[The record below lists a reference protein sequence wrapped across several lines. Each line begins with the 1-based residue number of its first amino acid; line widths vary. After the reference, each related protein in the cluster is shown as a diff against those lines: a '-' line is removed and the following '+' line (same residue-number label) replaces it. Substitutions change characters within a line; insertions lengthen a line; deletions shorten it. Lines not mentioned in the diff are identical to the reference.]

1 MRRMRQVLAA
11 VTSAALL
18 LVMDASV
25 AAPIPGPEPVAGA
38 DVTAAAGEPV
48 RAIFYYPWFP
58 QTWHEDD
65 QFTPSRGLYSNDSTE
80 VLDAQFEDMAYA
92 GLDLAIS
99 SWWGHGTVTGNRLE
113 RVMKAGEAHGVGV
126 VPYYEKEH
134 GDQDPTVAELRSDL
148 AGLDPLTSR
157 PGWLHV
163 DGKPVIFVYNSGATG
178 CSDVSRWRQA
188 TDGWTDFYV
197 NLKVFPGFADC
208 ADQPQSWHQY
218 GPSTSRSEH
227 LPWSSNVSPGFWK
240 HGEDE
245 PRLPRDLTRFESDLR
260 AQVASGAQ
268 WQLITSYSE
277 WGEGTAVESAE
288 EWESPSGRGQYLDVM
303 REVHLG
309 TSEADGGGA
318 GTVRRTGLRVRA
330 RVDAHVSAAAPRA
343 NFGSARRIVVDRSPV
358 KRSYL
363 RFRVSE
369 RPERAWLRVWSP
381 RGNRNGIAVR
391 STSSRWREGSITY
404 RNAPDPGALRG
415 RVGSVPA
422 GAWTRIDVTDAM
434 RRSGRHSFVV
444 TSRGGA
450 TAFNSTEH
458 DRRRPHLVVQPAA
471 SDDEDVVV
479 WAVGDICDD
488 HDEPECAAVG
498 AMIAADRATDHVL
511 ALGDL
516 QYEEGELANFRRY
529 YDPAMGAGPGLK
541 SRTLPVPGNH
551 EYLTDGAS
559 GYFDYFGALAG
570 DRSKGYYAK
579 TLGTWR
585 LVVANTNCGEV
596 GGCDPSD
603 PQGAWLQ
610 ERLASSPRCTV
621 VAGHH
626 PAVTD
631 GKYAPDTEA
640 GRQMLTYAH
649 DGRAELYLAGH
660 DHEYQRFPRLD
671 QELRPDAER
680 GVRTFVVG
688 TGGKNLTEWGS
699 TDRSD
704 YRQNTQDGA
713 LRLVLRPGSYTWEF
727 HSVAGEVMDQGTGT
741 CF

>member
-1 MRRMRQVLAA
+1 MRRLRLALAA
-11 VTSAALL
+11 VTAAALL
-18 LVMDASV
+18 LVPNAGVTATGAQTESV
-25 AAPIPGPEPVAGA
+25 SGTGI
-38 DVTAAAGEPV
+38 TAAAAVRPV
-48 RAIFYYPWFP
+48 RAVFYYPWFP
-58 QTWHEDD
+58 QTWHDDD
-65 QFTPSRGLYSNDSTE
+65 QYTPSRGRYSNDSAE

-113 RVMKAGEAHGVGV
+113 RVMKAGEAHGVSV

-148 AGLDPLTSR
+148 AGLEPLTSR

-240 HGEDE
+240 HGEAE
-245 PRLPRDLTRFESDLR
+245 PRLVRDLARFEADLR

-268 WQLITSYSE
+268 WQLVTSYSE
-277 WGEGTAVESAE
+277 WGEGTAVESAV
-288 EWESPSGRGQYLDVM
+288 EWRSQSGRGKYLDVM
-303 REVHLG
+303 RKVHLG
-309 TSEADGGGA
+309 TGDGGA
-318 GTVRRTGLRVRA
+318 GTVGRAGLRVPA
-330 RVDAHVSAAAPRA
+330 SVDAHVSAAEPRA
-343 NFGSARRIVVDRSPV
+343 NFGNARSLAIDRSPL

-363 RFRVSE
+363 RFRVPE
-369 RPERAWLRVWSP
+369 PAERAWLRLWSP

-391 STSSRWREGSITY
+391 STSSQWREGSITY
-404 RNAPDPGALRG
+404 RNAPDPGTLRG
-415 RVGSVPA
+415 RTGAVRA
-422 GAWTRIDVTDAM
+422 GAWTSVDVTAAL
-434 RRSGRHSFVV
+434 RRAGSHSFVV
-444 TSRGGA
+444 TSRGGKA
-450 TAFNSTEH
+450 AFNSTEH

-471 SDDEDVVV
+471 GDDEEVVV
-479 WAVGDICDD
+479 WAAGDLCDD
-488 HDEPECAAVG
+488 HDQPECADVG
-498 AMIAADRATDHVL
+498 AMIAADRATDHFL

-516 QYEEGELANFRRY
+516 QYEEGELVNFRRY
-529 YDPAMGAGPGLK
+529 YDPALGSGPGLK

-551 EYLTDGAS
+551 EYLTEGAS

-570 DRSKGYYAK
+570 DRSKGYYSRK
-579 TLGTWR
+579 LGAWR
-585 LVVANTNCGEV
+585 LIVSNTSCGEV

-603 PQGAWLQ
+603 PQGVWLQ
-610 ERLASSPRCTV
+610 ERLATSPQCTV

-626 PAVTD
+626 PAITD
-631 GKYAPDTEA
+631 GTYAPDTDA
-640 GRQMLTYAH
+640 GRQMLDYAF

-671 QELRPDAER
+671 KELRPDDNR

-699 TDRSD
+699 TNRSE
-704 YRQNTQDGA
+704 YRQNTQEGA
-713 LRLVLRPGSYTWEF
+713 LRLELRPGSYTWEF
-727 HSVAGEVMDQGTGT
+727 RSVSGTVMDRGSGT
-741 CF
+741 CS